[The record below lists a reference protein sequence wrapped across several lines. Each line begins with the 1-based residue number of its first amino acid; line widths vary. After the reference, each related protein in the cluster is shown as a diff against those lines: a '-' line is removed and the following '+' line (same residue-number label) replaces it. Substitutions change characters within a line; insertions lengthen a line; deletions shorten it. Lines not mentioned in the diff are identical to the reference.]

1 MTSVSVSTPAL
12 GRGVTSLRTRGPAGT
27 IPVVVFFF
35 VFYTNLAVVL
45 TRFHGVPQIIA
56 SSIAVL
62 LLIPVTRALIVEREP
77 LVVTPV
83 LPLVLIFLGA
93 LFLAGVR
100 SPEPTV
106 VQNTLGLYLTE
117 GLLLY
122 LLISNAVRTTH
133 VLSRVIWTL
142 ILAGA
147 LMGGLSIFQEL
158 TQSYA
163 NDYGG
168 FAQVDRLDS
177 GGGFNVA
184 ADSAAEKDLRPR
196 LGGPIGSENR
206 YAQIL
211 AVVLPLALIRAFRD
225 PRGSRRLAAGAAS
238 VLIAGGIFLT
248 FSRGAAV
255 AVAVTL
261 LMTLLL
267 RELKLRNV
275 LPALAVLTAIVF
287 FVVPDYVIRLSSLEG
302 VTALSSTS
310 TGSDSTNRPDSALVG
325 RETENLAALH
335 TFIDHPVTG
344 VGPGVYFAEY
354 SRDYANRLGLRYL
367 GSERRGHS
375 LYLELT
381 ADTGIIGLTAFIAM
395 VGVPLVLLFRS
406 ARYWRDR
413 DPERAIIASSF
424 LFALIAY
431 LASAMFLHLSY
442 QRYFWAVLALASA
455 ALWVLRRDQADGPSQ
470 REAAAAAG
478 SETAAFAPS

>member
-1 MTSVSVSTPAL
+1 MTSVSVSTQAL
-12 GRGVTSLRTRGPAGT
+12 GRAPLSLRTAGPVET
-27 IPVVVFFF
+27 FPVVVFFF

-62 LLIPVTRALIVEREP
+62 LLIPVTRALITERQP

-83 LPLVLIFLGA
+83 LPLVFVFLGT
-93 LFLAGVR
+93 LFLAGVH
-100 SPEPTV
+100 SPEPSV
-106 VQNTLGLYLTE
+106 VQNSISLYLTE

-122 LLISNAVRTTH
+122 LLVSNAVRTIP
-133 VLSRVIWTL
+133 VLTRVIWTL

-184 ADSAAEKDLRPR
+184 PESATEKDLRPR

-211 AVVLPLALIRAFRD
+211 AVVFPLALIRMFRD
-225 PRGSRRLAAGAAS
+225 PRRDRRLVAGAAS

-248 FSRGAAV
+248 FSRGAAI
-255 AVAVTL
+255 AVAVTI

-275 LPALAVLTAIVF
+275 LPTLAVLTAIVF
-287 FVVPDYVIRLSSLEG
+287 FVVPDYVVRLSSLEG
-302 VTALSSTS
+302 VTALSST
-310 TGSDSTNRPDSALVG
+310 SDSTNRPDSALVG

-335 TFIDHPVTG
+335 TFIDHPLTG

-406 ARYWRDR
+406 ARYWRER

-455 ALWVLRRDQADGPSQ
+455 ALWVLRRDQADGSSQ
-470 REAAAAAG
+470 REAPAAAG
-478 SETAAFAPS
+478 SETAALAPS

>member
-1 MTSVSVSTPAL
+1 MTSVTATPPAL
-12 GRGVTSLRTRGPAGT
+12 SRPAISLRTGSPAGT
-27 IPVVVFFF
+27 VAVVVFFF

-45 TRFHGVPQIIA
+45 TRFHGVPQIIG

-62 LLIPVTRALIVEREP
+62 LLIPITRALIVERQP

-83 LPLVLIFLGA
+83 LPLVFVFLGT
-93 LFLAGVR
+93 LFLAGIR
-100 SPEPTV
+100 SPEPTI
-106 VQNTLGLYLTE
+106 VQNNMGLYLTE

-122 LLISNAVRTTH
+122 FLVSNAVRTTH
-133 VLSRVIWTL
+133 MLTRVIWTL

-147 LMGGLSIFQEL
+147 LLGGLSIFQEL
-158 TQSYA
+158 THTYA
-163 NDYGG
+163 NDYAG
-168 FAQVDRLDS
+168 FAQVDRLDT

-184 ADSAAEKDLRPR
+184 SDSAGPKELRPR

-211 AVVLPLALIRAFRD
+211 AVVFPLALLRAFRD
-225 PRGSRRLAAGAAS
+225 PRRFRRLMAATAS

-255 AVAVTL
+255 AVALTI
-261 LMTLLL
+261 LMMLLL

-287 FVVPDYVIRLSSLEG
+287 FVVPDYITRLHSLEG
-302 VTALSSTS
+302 VTALSSASTS
-310 TGSDSTNRPDSALVG
+310 STNGVDSAIEG
-325 RETENLAALH
+325 RQTENLAALH
-335 TFIDHPVTG
+335 VFIDHPVTG
-344 VGPGVYFAEY
+344 VGPGVYFREY

-367 GSERRGHS
+367 GSDRRGHS
-375 LYLELT
+375 LYLEMV
-381 ADTGIIGLTAFIAM
+381 ADTGIIGLTAFLAM
-395 VGVPLVLLFRS
+395 AGAALVLLFRA

-413 DPERAIIASSF
+413 DPERAIIASSL

-455 ALWVLRRDQADGPSQ
+455 AVWVLRRDEEDGSWQ
-470 REAAAAAG
+470 L
-478 SETAAFAPS
+478 ETHVSPASPRAIAP